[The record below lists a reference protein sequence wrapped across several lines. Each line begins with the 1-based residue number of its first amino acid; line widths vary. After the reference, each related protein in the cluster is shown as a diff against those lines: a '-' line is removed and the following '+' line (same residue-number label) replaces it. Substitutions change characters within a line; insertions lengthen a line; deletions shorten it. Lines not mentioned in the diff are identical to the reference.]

1 MGGFNSQRYLML
13 MNWQAKRA
21 KVHWQTAAQITVV
34 IQDNASFHR
43 SREVQQY
50 WDDWQAQGLYIFFLP
65 LYSPQMNR
73 IEDEWLHLKRHEL
86 SSEVFEHE
94 YDLAVALMEAIQNRG
109 KRRGYA
115 VERFLFN
122 SS

>member
-1 MGGFNSQRYLML
+1 MYLL
-13 MNWQAKRA
+13 
-21 KVHWQTAAQITVV
+21 AALLAVTT
-34 IQDNASFHR
+34 NH
-43 SREVQQY
+43 
-50 WDDWQAQGLYIFFLP
+50 
-65 LYSPQMNR
+65 

-94 YDLAVALMEAIQNRG
+94 YNLAIALMGAIDNRG

-122 SS
+122 SG